1 MNGYLNRIDYY
12 LRIKGD
18 ALMKNRIAVIG
29 SGMAGLAAG
38 WMCREG
44 GAEVTILEA
53 LANRGMDSHT
63 QFLNDE
69 GGESGYVDL
78 PLRVMSPHAWPTV
91 LELCEKVG
99 VQTFEV
105 DTTVACSWLNAETWF
120 RSSKL
125 QFGSRMIPWAPL
137 NYLLRPETYRM
148 LLGFIRLSRSV
159 PEVVD
164 SGLTLKE
171 FADQHRTDPLFW
183 KGLLYP
189 ILTTICTCD
198 EKTLD
203 QWPAQQILDLLQTI
217 VFGARLLRLQ
227 GGTKAL
233 AEKLGEGL
241 NWQNGIRVDKLVEK
255 SSGIFLHSK
264 NAGFGP
270 FDYVICAVQANQ
282 LDFLPEQYARESQ
295 LLNSFPYDSGT
306 LWAHRD
312 VRFMPERKQ
321 DWSPLHY
328 QMDKE
333 FRQSMFSVWVNP
345 IEPTISHHQPVFQTW
360 DPLFEPESE
369 KVIAAVTMER
379 AVINQDSQ
387 NLLRELDLL
396 HKLPSR
402 NVFFCGSYAAP
413 GVPLLESAVR
423 SAIKVVRHL
432 GFDPSMKQMVEIHGS
447 HGSIE
452 GTSSHLAA

>member
-1 MNGYLNRIDYY
+1 LNGHLNRIDYY

-159 PEVVD
+159 PEVQD

-402 NVFFCGSYAAP
+402 NVFFCGSYASP

-452 GTSSHLAA
+452 GTSSQLAA

>member
-1 MNGYLNRIDYY
+1 MNGHLNKIDYY

-105 DTTVACSWLNAETWF
+105 DTTVASSWLNAETWF

-125 QFGSRMIPWAPL
+125 QFGSKMIPWAPL

-159 PEVVD
+159 PEVQD

>member
-1 MNGYLNRIDYY
+1 
-12 LRIKGD
+12 
-18 ALMKNRIAVIG
+18 MKNRIAVIG

-69 GGESGYVDL
+69 GGESGYVYL

-159 PEVVD
+159 PEVQD

>member
-1 MNGYLNRIDYY
+1 
-12 LRIKGD
+12 
-18 ALMKNRIAVIG
+18 MKKRIAVIG

-38 WMCREG
+38 WLCREG

-53 LANRGMDSHT
+53 DANRGMDSHT

-159 PEVVD
+159 PEVLD

-198 EKTLD
+198 ETTLD

-282 LDFLPEQYARESQ
+282 LDFLPEQYARVSQ

-432 GFDPSMKQMVEIHGS
+432 GFDPSMKQMVEIPDLHGS
-447 HGSIE
+447 FE

>member
-1 MNGYLNRIDYY
+1 
-12 LRIKGD
+12 
-18 ALMKNRIAVIG
+18 MKNRIAVIG

-159 PEVVD
+159 PEVQD
-164 SGLTLKE
+164 SSLTLKE